1 MYSCLAWQFTNSPSR
16 VQPPASPFPK
26 GVRESQESSGKG
38 KWVMGADVGRM
49 QARAGTGS
57 RQKRG
62 DRYRGAERTWWHHF
76 DLDPAERFIELES
89 PSTRLRVLEIGTGPP
104 ILFVHGTAG
113 AAPVWAPLVKEL
125 SGFTCLLLDRPGWG
139 LSSPVDYARSDY
151 GNLSAELLRS
161 VLDVVGLDHVHLIGG
176 SIGNVWA
183 LRLAEAHPEQVGGV
197 VLIGGGPLTPEIPVP
212 KIVRAIASPLGAV
225 MLRLPEKPGRVR
237 GIVRANGD
245 GAALEAGRM
254 EEFIDWRVALG
265 RDTDSMLSERSMI
278 RTIVDWRRGAFR
290 PGVVFED
297 ADLAALDVP
306 VLMIY
311 GASDPVGPAETW
323 RRFTETLPRASLRV
337 VDGAGHMPWFHDPPG
352 VAAAVDEFLR
362 RSENRASGR

>member
-1 MYSCLAWQFTNSPSR
+1 MSA
-16 VQPPASPFPK
+16 
-26 GVRESQESSGKG
+26 
-38 KWVMGADVGRM
+38 GAGRM
-49 QARAGTGS
+49 EAGAGTGS
-57 RQKRG
+57 RETRG
-62 DRYRGAERTWWHHF
+62 DRYRKAERTWWHHF
-76 DLDPAERFIELES
+76 DLEPKERFIDVES

-139 LSSPVDYARSDY
+139 LSSPVNYAQSDY
-151 GNLSAELLRS
+151 GNLSAALLRR
-161 VLDVVGLDHVHLIGG
+161 VLDVVGRDHAHLIGG

-183 LRLAEAHPEQVGGV
+183 LRLAEAQPELVDGV

-245 GAALEAGRM
+245 GTSLDAGRM

-265 RDTDSMLSERSMI
+265 RDTDSMLAERSMI

-290 PGVVFED
+290 PGLVFEE
-297 ADLAALDVP
+297 AALAALDVP
-306 VLMIY
+306 VLMIF
-311 GASDPVGPAETW
+311 GTSDPFGSVEIW
-323 RRFTETLPRASLRV
+323 KRFTETLPRAALRV
-337 VDGAGHMPWFHDPPG
+337 VDGAGHMPWFHDPSG
-352 VAAAVDEFLR
+352 VAAEVDHFLR
-362 RSENRASGR
+362 SRETGADRR